1 MMLDDNDDGQRE
13 RMRTKTPDVNDDNGQ
28 QGGEDEDKDEG
39 QQ

>member
-1 MMLDDNDDGQRE
+1 MTLDDNYDGQQE
-13 RMRTKTPDVNDDNGQ
+13 RMRTKTSDVDDDNGQ